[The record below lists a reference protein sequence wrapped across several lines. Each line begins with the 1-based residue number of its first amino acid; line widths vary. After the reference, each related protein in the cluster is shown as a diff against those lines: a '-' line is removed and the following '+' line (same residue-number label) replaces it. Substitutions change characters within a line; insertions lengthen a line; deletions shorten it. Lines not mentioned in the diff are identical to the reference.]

1 MGSDAIAV
9 LGFVALFVLMLL
21 RVPVGMAMGLVG
33 VSGFAFLVNGDAALK
48 IIGHTSM
55 RTVTDY
61 TFGVIP
67 MFLLMGAFVSN
78 SGMSRELFRAA
89 NSFVG
94 HLRGGLGIATIAAC
108 AGFAAISGS
117 SVATA
122 ATFATVAYP
131 EMRRYNYPQSFATG
145 VIAAGGTLGAML
157 PPSTVLAVYGI
168 ITEQDI
174 GKLFIAGIIPG
185 LLAASMD
192 MLTVVVIGWLRPD
205 FLPVAPRHSWKER
218 LIGLR
223 DIWAMLLLFIFVIG
237 GLYGGLFTPTEAGGV
252 GATGALIIGVIRGKL
267 DGLQIRR
274 SLLQAVRTAA
284 AVLTVLIG
292 ALLFGYFLT
301 VTQTPQKV
309 TAFLTA
315 LGLGRY
321 GVLAL
326 IMVMYIVL
334 GCLMDSLAMI
344 ILTIPII
351 FPVIMQ
357 LGFDPIWTDP
367 SSGRHERVRD
377 QKCRAGGDVLD
388 HLPRRAAV
396 HPHRPHPAGD
406 LDRVSDS
413 GALAAVAYVML
424 DQYPSWRGAE
434 RRSNPVGAFR
444 NWIAPLR
451 SQ

>member
-1 MGSDAIAV
+1 MTGNAVAI
-9 LGFVALFVLMLL
+9 LGFVSLFVLMLL

-33 VSGFAFLVNGDAALK
+33 VSGFAYLVNGDAALK

-67 MFLLMGAFVSN
+67 MFLLMGAFVTN

-94 HLRGGLGIATIAAC
+94 HFRGGLGIATIAAC

-185 LLAASMD
+185 LLAAAMD
-192 MLTVVVIGWLRPD
+192 MLTVVVIGRLRPG

-218 LIGLR
+218 LVGLR

-252 GATGALIIGVIRGKL
+252 GAIGALIIGVIRGKL

-309 TAFLTA
+309 TVFLTG

-326 IMVMYIVL
+326 IMVMYIAL

-351 FPVIMQ
+351 FPVITQ
-357 LGFDPIWTDP
+357 LGFDPIWFGIIIVMTVEL
-367 SSGRHERVRD
+367 G
-377 QKCRAGGDVLD
+377 LI
-388 HLPRRAAV
+388 
-396 HPHRPHPAGD
+396 HP
-406 LDRVSDS
+406 
-413 GALAAVAYVML
+413 
-424 DQYPSWRGAE
+424 
-434 RRSNPVGAFR
+434 PVGMNVFVIKTVVQEVSFTTIFRGVLPFIITDLIRLVILIAFPILAL
-444 NWIAPLR
+444 WLPL
-451 SQ
+451 QM